1 VNGVSL
7 AHPARRA
14 WLRGGLLLLTLIE
27 AGQGMWML
35 AAPSSFYHDIPTV
48 AADPPFN
55 EHLMTDI
62 GGLSLALAVILG
74 ATALAMERN
83 LTRAALAG
91 YAVYAA
97 SHLAFHASH
106 LDRIP
111 PADAALLVS
120 ALALLLALALALL
133 LLASGGPSAVSRPRR
148 DAPDSTLVGRGS
160 RGRPWR

>member
-1 VNGVSL
+1 VNGASL

-35 AAPSSFYHDIPTV
+35 AAPTSFYHDVPTV

-74 ATALAMERN
+74 ASALAMERN
-83 LTRAALAG
+83 LTRVALAG

-111 PADAALLVS
+111 PVDAALLVS
-120 ALALLLALALALL
+120 ALALLPALALALL
-133 LLASGGPSAVSRPRR
+133 LLASGQPSAVSQPGR
-148 DAPDSTLVGRGS
+148 DAPDSTPAGRGNH
-160 RGRPWR
+160 GRPS